1 MLIRNISLVHHNG
14 EMVFHL
20 CIAHGA
26 PATTWNDVIHV
37 VTKKRTGRARKI
49 VSHALTTLSAG
60 LRRPCCILRSSARDF
75 HIGFDPDY
83 EFN

>member
-20 CIAHGA
+20 YIAHGA

-37 VTKKRTGRARKI
+37 VTKKRTGGVRVK
-49 VSHALTTLSAG
+49 LC
-60 LRRPCCILRSSARDF
+60 PM
-75 HIGFDPDY
+75 P
-83 EFN
+83 

>member
-1 MLIRNISLVHHNG
+1 MLIRNISLVHHIG

-20 CIAHGA
+20 YIAHGA

-49 VSHALTTLSAG
+49 VSHALTTL
-60 LRRPCCILRSSARDF
+60 RS
-75 HIGFDPDY
+75 
-83 EFN
+83 